1 MEVPLFRR
9 IAAGILLVGM
19 IGCTGGDGAVNE
31 PVGTT
36 SESSPFRVGHPP
48 EGYSPVQAGRG
59 TLTQAWGEDS
69 FGSHESVTVLAPK
82 GEGPGGPG
90 EVRVELFGY
99 EGLQGRIS
107 QGLIGYGI
115 GDPPPKFELD
125 GKEAVFK
132 AAHETYFGQVP
143 AQLAVDFGN
152 DVGVLVSK
160 ASAGRDELAEIAL
173 ATRPQDDHLLAPVVD
188 DPPGGLEV
196 VGSADADVGFSLT
209 GFPSPNSD
217 HLPAGERGHTAAW
230 ARPKPGGAWF
240 AEDGTV
246 VVTTLPGLA
255 LDLDA
260 VVASTNWAVRRNHPP
275 EAKPVEVSGRPGRV
289 VTFANGNED
298 TVVVS
303 STKAGDLLLVN
314 AHGPNR
320 PSVDQLVAVASS
332 VEPATAA
339 EWDQFV
345 TAVRGGPGLRADAGA
360 VELERGKV
368 GDIEW
373 LMQAVEPSPNS
384 RLRSRPGPQPAGMT
398 VDDCLK
404 LPEGRVC
411 ENQSASTG
419 DTAFWLFNYKA
430 PPTSTFPSYLIVTV
444 TGSPAERARVHLQ
457 GAPAVDIALHP
468 VPGGPLKAGIV
479 TNMVFPQAPV
489 APCLEP
495 GAPTYAGLVELLDR
509 SGRRVACPK

>member
-1 MEVPLFRR
+1 MLRR
-9 IAAGILLVGM
+9 IAAVVLLVG
-19 IGCTGGDGAVNE
+19 IVGCTGGDRAENE

-36 SESSPFRVGHPP
+36 GESSPFRVGHPP
-48 EGYSPVQAGRG
+48 EGYTPVQAGRG

-99 EGLQGRIS
+99 EGLQGGIS

-115 GDPPPKFELD
+115 GDPSPRFDLD
-125 GKEAVFK
+125 GKDAVFK
-132 AAHETYFGQVP
+132 GAHEAYFGRVP

-160 ASAGRDELAEIAL
+160 ASAKREELADVAR

-188 DPPGGLEV
+188 DPPGNLEV

-217 HLPAGERGHTAAW
+217 YLPAGERGHTAAW

-246 VVTTLPGLA
+246 VVTTLPGLS

-260 VVASTNWAVRRNHPP
+260 VVASTHEVIRRNF
-275 EAKPVEVSGRPGRV
+275 KPAAEPIDVSGRPGRV
-289 VTFANGNED
+289 VTFANGKED
-298 TVVVS
+298 TVIVS
-303 STKAGDLLLVN
+303 STEAGDLLLVN

-332 VEPATAA
+332 VETATQA
-339 EWDQFV
+339 EWEQFV
-345 TAVRGGPGLRADAGA
+345 TAVVGGPGLRPDAGA

-368 GDIEW
+368 GDFEW
-373 LMQAVEPSPNS
+373 LMQAIEPSPNS

-419 DTAFWLFNYKA
+419 NTAFWLFNHKA
-430 PPTSTFPSYLIVTV
+430 PLKSSFPNFMIVTV
-444 TGSPAERARVHLQ
+444 TGSAAERARVHLQ
-457 GAPAVDIALHP
+457 GAPAVEIVLHP
-468 VPGGPLKAGIV
+468 VPGSQLKAGIV

-495 GAPTYAGLVELLDR
+495 AAPTYAGLVELLDR
-509 SGRRVACPK
+509 AGRRVACPK